1 MESFIAISV
10 NAQNT
15 NMLCVVGTHVTR
27 YGSSSGVDGLEQE
40 SLLKFGVEIEIGVDI
55 EDPLLQEA
63 FLESLKKTTSFLE
76 TSPKDFNNLGLLH
89 KKQ

>member
-1 MESFIAISV
+1 
-10 NAQNT
+10 
-15 NMLCVVGTHVTR
+15 MLCVVGTHVTR

>member
-1 MESFIAISV
+1 
-10 NAQNT
+10 
-15 NMLCVVGTHVTR
+15 MLCVVGTHVTR
-27 YGSSSGVDGLEQE
+27 YGSSNGVDGLEQE
-40 SLLKFGVEIEIGVDI
+40 SLFKFGVEIEIGVDI

-89 KKQ
+89 NKQ

>member
-1 MESFIAISV
+1 
-10 NAQNT
+10 
-15 NMLCVVGTHVTR
+15 MLCVVGTHVTR

-40 SLLKFGVEIEIGVDI
+40 SLLKFGVDI

-89 KKQ
+89 NKQ